1 MANTC
6 LNFRMG
12 KKVFYNCINKTE
24 EEFEETWQGW
34 LVWNVPPYSVIVQA
48 SAAVHCVG
56 CCEGKWKKGC
66 DGKMK

>member
-1 MANTC
+1 MECAAC
-6 LNFRMG
+6 
-12 KKVFYNCINKTE
+12 
-24 EEFEETWQGW
+24 
-34 LVWNVPPYSVIVQA
+34 SVIVQA